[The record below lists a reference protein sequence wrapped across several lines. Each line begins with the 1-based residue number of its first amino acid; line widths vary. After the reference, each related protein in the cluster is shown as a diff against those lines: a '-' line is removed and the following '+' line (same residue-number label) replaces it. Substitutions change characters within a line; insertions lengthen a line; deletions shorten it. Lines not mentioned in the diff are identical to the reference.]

1 MGKPET
7 ETSKTVG
14 AGVADGPLGGR
25 DLRIAI
31 VGAGPGG
38 LCAAIRLSQS
48 GFENFTVLEKN
59 SGVGGT
65 WYHNRYPG
73 CACDIPA
80 ELYSFS
86 FEVNTEWSRPFAR
99 QPEIL
104 RYMEHCAET
113 YGVLGHCRFND
124 AVRAA
129 RWDDEAACWTLSLE
143 SGTEVTAEV
152 VISALGMF
160 NDVPMPDIEGLSSF
174 EGTVIHSARWNWDH
188 DLSGE
193 TVGIIGSAA
202 SAVQIAPEIA
212 KEVSRLHVFQRS
224 ANWVLPKEDDPYTPE
239 EIAARRADPG
249 IVVARR
255 EELFNQVD
263 TGMAFKSAK
272 VRAGMEETGLAA
284 LEAVTDPELRAKL
297 TPDHRWGCKRPLFHN
312 EYYTTFNRPNVELV
326 TDPIARITPKG
337 VLTADGTERV
347 LDTMVLATGFS
358 TTKYLSAIEVTG
370 RAGLDIADAWNDGA
384 TAYRGVTTSG
394 FPNLFMLYGPNTNNG
409 SIITM
414 IEYQVEYVVAHIQ
427 RIAAERLAW
436 VDVRA
441 EPMARYNDWVQEGI
455 AGVEPWHGGCN
466 GYYRTPN
473 GRIVTQWPHNMT
485 TFKNQTS
492 TIDESAYESTPLSTS
507 P

>member
-1 MGKPET
+1 MEKPAT
-7 ETSKTVG
+7 ETSKTG
-14 AGVADGPLGGR
+14 EAGVADGTLGGR

-31 VGAGPGG
+31 IGAGPGG
-38 LCAAIRLSQS
+38 LCAAIRLRQS
-48 GFENFTVLEKN
+48 GFENFTVLEKS

-86 FEVNTEWSRPFAR
+86 FAVNTEWSRPFAR

-143 SGTEVTAEV
+143 SGTEVTADV

-193 TVGIIGSAA
+193 TVGIVGSAA

-212 KEVSRLHVFQRS
+212 KEVSRLHVFQRT

-249 IVVARR
+249 IVVDRR

-297 TPDHRWGCKRPLFHN
+297 TPDHPWGCKRPLFHN

-370 RAGLDIADAWNDGA
+370 RGGLDIADAWNDGA

-414 IEYQVEYVVAHIQ
+414 IEYQVEYTVAHIQ
-427 RIAAERLAW
+427 RIAAHRLAW

-473 GRIVTQWPHNMT
+473 GRIVTQWPHSMSA
-485 TFKNQTS
+485 FKNQTS